1 MNIYWKGTVPSGS
14 FTSAGNWVQSS
25 VPGISD
31 IVELTTGATVT
42 VSTGAPVTVLGVNLA
57 LGTLLINTDFTATEG
72 TAIGS
77 NQGTIEVNNGAQFS
91 VGGTV
96 KNVNVINVNNGGT
109 PAVDDF
115 DLTVNGGGLIGLG
128 GDGATLVVSAG
139 RTLVNVDNTIAG
151 QGTIIDAGMLV
162 NHSSGIIEVTHSSGT
177 LFLDIATR
185 NQWTIEAIDLL
196 GASRLQINGSVIN
209 NTGGGVIRAVGSST
223 VGIGTDSTIIG
234 GTVTA
239 QSAGTLLITGTNVTF
254 DGGKSVIPTNTMI
267 TIKGDVDLNPDAVL
281 NLKGTINNSG
291 SIDAGGSGT
300 LIVQPSGTNS
310 MVTLK
315 GSGTIDIGD
324 HAAQITGGGS
334 AVTFDNVNNKING
347 GGKIGGAGL
356 TLRNEVGGTIDAN
369 DGTLIIDTA
378 ANAITNAGALNAGAG
393 TLVIASNLS
402 NTGKLN
408 ADNGMVYVV
417 GKAAGGTA
425 IISGLGSAALE
436 FGAAASTATKFAVGT
451 TGQLILADSA
461 EYTGVISGFGGNTT
475 QSIDLADFNLTG
487 AHASSFSLGVLTLKN
502 TAGQVVHLHFS
513 GTHTLASFHLS
524 NDGNFNG
531 TDDGTKIT
539 DPPAPTKPQ
548 SPLSDPLASLFGQ
561 FMASWNPIT
570 ALTSE
575 MHAPLASELQ
585 MATNLL
591 HAHG

>member
-31 IVELTTGATVT
+31 IAELTTGATVT

-77 NQGTIEVNNGAQFS
+77 NKGTIEVNNGAQFS
-91 VGGTV
+91 VGGAV
-96 KNVNVINVNNGGT
+96 KNVNTINVNSGKL
-109 PAVDDF
+109 AVDDF

-128 GDGATLVVSAG
+128 GNGATLVVSAG

-151 QGTIIDAGMLV
+151 QGTIIDAGTLV
-162 NHSSGIIEVTHSSGT
+162 NQSSGIIEATHSSGT

-185 NQWTIEAIDLL
+185 NQGTIEAIDLL

-239 QSAGTLLITGTNVTF
+239 QSAGTLFITGTNVTF

-300 LIVQPSGTNS
+300 LIVQPSGSNS
-310 MVTLK
+310 IVTLK
-315 GSGTIDIGD
+315 GSGTINIGD

-334 AVTFDNVNNKING
+334 AVIFDNVNNKING

-356 TLRNEVGGTIDAN
+356 TLKNEIGGTIDAN
-369 DGTLIIDTA
+369 DGTLIIDTG
-378 ANAITNAGALNAGAG
+378 ANTITNAGSLNAGAG

-408 ADNGMVYVV
+408 ADNGMVYVA
-417 GKAAGGTA
+417 GKATGGTA

-461 EYTGVISGFGGNTT
+461 EYTG
-475 QSIDLADFNLTG
+475 
-487 AHASSFSLGVLTLKN
+487 
-502 TAGQVVHLHFS
+502 
-513 GTHTLASFHLS
+513 
-524 NDGNFNG
+524 
-531 TDDGTKIT
+531 
-539 DPPAPTKPQ
+539 
-548 SPLSDPLASLFGQ
+548 
-561 FMASWNPIT
+561 
-570 ALTSE
+570 
-575 MHAPLASELQ
+575 
-585 MATNLL
+585 
-591 HAHG
+591 